1 MDYGTTHAATRR
13 SARWPRLA
21 TLTACAALLCIPAIA
36 SADVPTVTTLPGDP
50 TLTTDTYA
58 LLSGIVNP
66 NGATTSYHFEWGP
79 TSAYGQTTPETQA
92 GNGKADV
99 NVDISIDQLK
109 PATTYHYR
117 LVASVVQTD
126 PAAPPTTVVGG
137 DQVVK
142 TAPALAIGF
151 IGKQAHV
158 SKLGKALVQVRCAG
172 PVDEVC
178 SGRLTL
184 TASTDGKKAR
194 SVGSIA
200 YNLAVGKKKTL
211 RVTLSA
217 AARKAL
223 AAATGQKLAAT
234 ASAKT
239 TGIKKPLVKQLA
251 LAA

>member
-1 MDYGTTHAATRR
+1 MDYGTTQAATRR

-21 TLTACAALLCIPAIA
+21 TLTACAALLCIPAAA

-66 NGATTSYHFEWGP
+66 NGVATSYHFEWGP
-79 TSAYGQTTPETQA
+79 TTAYGQTTPETQA

-99 NVDISIDQLK
+99 NVDISLDQLK
-109 PATTYHYR
+109 PATSYHYR
-117 LVASVVQTD
+117 LVASVVQSD
-126 PAAPPTTVVGG
+126 PTAPPTTVAGT
-137 DQVVK
+137 DQVLK
-142 TAPALAIGF
+142 TAPALAISF
-151 IGKQAHV
+151 VSTQAHV
-158 SKLGKALVQVRCAG
+158 SKLGKALVQVRCVG

-184 TASTDGKKAR
+184 TAATGGTKAR
-194 SVGSIA
+194 AVGSIA
-200 YNLAVGKKKTL
+200 YKLAVGSKKTL
-211 RVTLSA
+211 RVKLSA

-223 AAATGQKLAAT
+223 AAATGQKLSAT

-239 TGIKKPLVKQLA
+239 SGIKQPLVKRLSLA
-251 LAA
+251 G